1 MKFIIERD
9 LLLATLQ
16 NVSKGLSQKTPMP
29 VLTGIQII
37 VTYDDITFIATNKE
51 IAVRVV
57 LEKNDKVK
65 LYESGDCVVPGKYFV
80 DIVRKVEG
88 KNVEF
93 TLFEKN
99 SIKIISDKSDFTLIA
114 FDKNNYPATNFTP
127 TSEAIIFDGKELKQI
142 IKQTTFACATTDSRI
157 VLTSLNFKAQ
167 FGSLEAIAT
176 DSFRLAKK
184 TSKLARDV
192 NIQANIPCKSLDELS
207 KILEDEEVF
216 VKMYLENSK
225 AIFEYKNIT
234 FVTRLIEGNYPD
246 TKSLFSREH
255 LFEASFNKNE
265 LINAVDRASLFA
277 SLDNLNIVKFSFLPN
292 NKVEISSNS
301 SEIGK
306 VVEEI
311 ELINDLE
318 NIEFQI
324 AFGTRYLLDALK
336 AFETNIVTFSFT
348 GEIKPTVIKED
359 SDDSLIQLLLPV
371 RVF

>member
-1 MKFIIERD
+1 MKFIIERE
-9 LLLATLQ
+9 LLLSTLQ

-29 VLTGIQII
+29 ILTGIQII
-37 VTYDDITFIATNKE
+37 TTYDEITFITTNKE
-51 IAVRVV
+51 IAIKVV
-57 LEKNDKVK
+57 LEKSEKVK

-88 KNVEF
+88 KEVEF

-114 FDKNNYPATNFTP
+114 FDKNNYPTTNFTA
-127 TSEAIIFDGKELKQI
+127 TSDPIVFDSKELKQI
-142 IKQTTFACATTDSRI
+142 IKQTVFACATNDTRI
-157 VLTSLNFKAQ
+157 VLTSLNFKAEN
-167 FGSLEAIAT
+167 GVLETIAT

-184 TSKLARDV
+184 NSKLAKEAK
-192 NIQANIPCKSLDELS
+192 IQANIPNKSLEELN
-207 KILEDEEVF
+207 KILDDESTL
-216 VKMYLENSK
+216 VKVYFENSK
-225 AIFEYKNIT
+225 ALFEYKNLT

-246 TKSLFSREH
+246 TKSLFGREF

-265 LINAVDRASLFA
+265 LINAVDRASLFT
-277 SLDNLNIVKFSFLPN
+277 SLDNLSIVKFSFLVN

-311 ELINDLE
+311 NVVNELE
-318 NIEFQI
+318 NVEFEI
-324 AFGTRYLLDALK
+324 AFGTKYLLDALR
-336 AFETNIVTFSFT
+336 AFESNIVTFCFT
-348 GEIKPTVIKED
+348 GEIKPTVIKEET
-359 SDDSLIQLLLPV
+359 DDSLIQLLLPV